1 MPKILL
7 SLALL
12 VLLNGASAAYAQRS
26 RIGLKAGLNLSG
38 FSGADAAPNGSRRLG
53 LSAGVVI
60 HLPVSSAFSVQPE
73 LLYSQKG
80 ADSQPFVI
88 NSTTAIVTGSQRQHY
103 FEVPVLAKL
112 RSKGG
117 LFAEAGPTLSYLLS
131 GSGTFTAPTGQTLTI
146 DNRGSFNAFELGYAV
161 GAGFQAAQGLMVGVR
176 YDGGFSAIA
185 PAGTYRGISGEP
197 RIYNQNF
204 QLYAGYIFFG
214 RPEPEF
220 AQ

>member
-1 MPKILL
+1 MHKKLI

-12 VLLNGASAAYAQRS
+12 LALAGALPSQAQKS

-38 FSGADAAPNGSRRLG
+38 FSGPDAAPGGTRRLG
-53 LSAGVVI
+53 LCAGLVI
-60 HLPVSSAFSVQPE
+60 HLPVSPVFSVQPE
-73 LLYSQKG
+73 FLYSQKG
-80 ADSQPFVI
+80 ANSQPFAI
-88 NSTTAIVTGSQRQHY
+88 SSTAVVAGSQRQHY
-103 FEVPVLAKL
+103 FEVPVLVKL

-117 LFAEAGPTLSYLLS
+117 FFGEFGPSLSYLLS
-131 GSGTFTAPTGQTLTI
+131 ASGTFTTPTGQALTL

-161 GAGFQAAQGLMVGVR
+161 GAGFQATQGLLVGLR
-176 YDGGFSAIA
+176 YGGGFSAIA
-185 PAGTYRGISGEP
+185 PTGAYRGISGEP

>member
-1 MPKILL
+1 MLKKVF

-12 VLLNGASAAYAQRS
+12 VLLTGASAVHAQRS

-38 FSGADAAPNGSRRLG
+38 FSGADAAPNSSRRLG
-53 LSAGVVI
+53 LGAGVVI
-60 HLPVSSAFSVQPE
+60 HLPVSPVFSVQPE
-73 LLYSQKG
+73 FLYSQKG
-80 ADSQPFVI
+80 ADSQPFAL

-103 FEVPVLAKL
+103 FEVPILAKL

-117 LFAEAGPTLSYLLS
+117 LFGEVGPTLSYLLS

-146 DNRGSFNAFELGYAV
+146 DNRGSFKAFELGYAV
-161 GAGFQAAQGLMVGVR
+161 GAGFQAAKGLMVGVR
-176 YDGGFSAIA
+176 YGGGFTAIA
-185 PAGTYRGISGEP
+185 PAGSYRGVNGEP